1 MVDSTGNIPK
11 PSSFVAQTRVQQRGK
26 DADVGENIDTNPTS
40 ATPSVDSAEITPEVR
55 DAMKKAETTT
65 HEALTVDEKK
75 VADIKKAIAEGN
87 YPIDTDRTAAN
98 MVALESLLTGTKD

>member
-55 DAMKKAETTT
+55 DAMKMTETT

>member
-40 ATPSVDSAEITPEVR
+40 ATPSVDSAEITPEVL
-55 DAMKKAETTT
+55 DAMKMTETT